1 MHSVWKYWPHIGTL
15 RLNGRTA
22 GCFIATEQEAFTLND
37 VATTF
42 TNFERINA
50 AATTRRNIHR
60 ETAEVLERG
69 LQPQPTSEDRS
80 DSYPAEAPVPQ
91 TPSGDTR
98 TGATAS
104 IPKDAL
110 HDPKPKAKWIIV
122 PIRSGRRRV
131 AHKNKPA

>member
-1 MHSVWKYWPHIGTL
+1 M
-15 RLNGRTA
+15 
-22 GCFIATEQEAFTLND
+22 IATEQEVVTPND
-37 VATTF
+37 VAKPF
-42 TNFERINA
+42 TNFVEMKA
-50 AATTRRNIHR
+50 AAATRRNIHR
-60 ETAEVLERG
+60 ETAEVIKRG
-69 LQPQPTSEDRS
+69 IQPQPTSEDRS
-80 DSYPAEAPVPQ
+80 DFYPAEAPVPQ

-110 HDPKPKAKWIIV
+110 HHPKPKAKWIIV